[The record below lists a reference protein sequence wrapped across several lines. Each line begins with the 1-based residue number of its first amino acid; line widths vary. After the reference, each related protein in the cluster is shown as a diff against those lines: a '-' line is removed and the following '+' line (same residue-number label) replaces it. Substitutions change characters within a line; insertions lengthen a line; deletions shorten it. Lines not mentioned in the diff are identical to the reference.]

1 MKKKQFS
8 IIVFRSFVVLV
19 LLFIVVSQPANAD
32 PFTVGNILVSSR
44 DILFEYTPFGAQ
56 VQSIAVPY
64 PPPQEST
71 ENVRDIIVDQ
81 HGDVQVYN
89 GTFDPYLSTYNPS
102 SDTWLHHTHVGWST
116 VNNVSYGGIGTYQN
130 FAYVTD
136 MRTFGDDGQDEAKG
150 IVRFNIDTFFSQR
163 FAEAFEFIDLTIG
176 MDGLLYGLLDDED
189 TINVYD
195 PLSMVLLGTIS
206 LETDVRG
213 IAVNEVGEIFGASW
227 DGNIYHFDNDG
238 VIQNSIDSGSHDLV
252 DIDISLD
259 GQLVIGSRFG
269 YVFLTDESLGSV
281 SSFSVGSEPTFVAY
295 VSSMAP
301 HIDKLRPR
309 RCEPGKRIRIVGY
322 GFGEIQGDSLVHIG
336 NRIFDSSSPRIKL
349 WTDTKIKIRIPNYK
363 CEWFKGQDYRRRKV
377 WVTVDGV
384 DSNKKRLKVMKPCV
398 CE

>member
-1 MKKKQFS
+1 MKKKQFP
-8 IIVFRSFVVLV
+8 IIVFGRLVVLA

-32 PFTVGNILVSSR
+32 PLTVGNILVSSG
-44 DILFEYTPFGAQ
+44 DILFEYTPFGVQ

-64 PPPQEST
+64 PPPREPT

-81 HGDVQVYN
+81 NGDVQVYN
-89 GTFDPYLSTYNPS
+89 GTFDPFLSTYNPS
-102 SDTWLHHTHVGWST
+102 SEAWLHHTHIGWST

-130 FAYVTD
+130 FVYVTD

-150 IVRFNIDTFFSQR
+150 IIRFNIDTFSSQR

-189 TINVYD
+189 SINVYD

-206 LETDVRG
+206 LETGVRG

-227 DGNIYHFDNDG
+227 DDNIYHFDNDG
-238 VIQNSIDSGSHDLV
+238 VIQNSIDSGFYDLV

-269 YVFLTDESLGSV
+269 DVILTDESLGSV

-309 RCEPGKRIRIVGY
+309 RCEPGERIRIVGY
-322 GFGEIQGDSLVHIG
+322 GFGETQGDSLVHIG

-349 WTDTKIKIRIPNYK
+349 WTNTKIKIRIPNYK